1 MNTFFA
7 IAENSNLK
15 YISFKSNAVG
25 TVEKIDGEYQVTEIT
40 LKPILE
46 ISDIEDSERA
56 MRIIEM
62 SEKTV

>member
-7 IAENSNLK
+7 VAENSNLK

-46 ISDIEDSERA
+46 ISDIEDSDRA
-56 MRIIEM
+56 IRIIEM